1 MNGHGGAALHRQTE
15 RFRDWVTLKVQP
27 QATRMNILGINAYHG
42 NASAAILCDG
52 QLVAAVEEERF
63 NRVKYAAGFPAAAIR
78 YCLQTAGITAAEID
92 HVAVPRNPYARLGT
106 KLFYALQMPSFARER
121 AKVLAKF
128 TGIREALAVALD
140 IAPEKLGAKFHRVEH
155 HVAHLASTY
164 YCSPFEEA
172 ALLSADGLGDF
183 ASSMWGAGFGRR
195 MNFHG
200 SVAFPHSLGLYYSA
214 VTQYL
219 GFLKFGDEYKVMGL
233 GAYGEPEFL
242 PEFREIVHSNG
253 ARFHLGLEYFTHHR
267 TGPEMSWAEADKTP
281 VLGKMYSDAMP
292 RKLGPVRAPE
302 EPIDQRHRN
311 LACSLQARLEEV
323 YLGMLRRLHQE
334 TGLNSVC
341 LAGGVAFNCVANGKI
356 PASTG
361 FENVYVH
368 PAAGDAGLAVGAAQF
383 VWHQVLGHPRDFAM
397 EHAYWGPEFSR
408 EEIRAAVSASRLGEN
423 GCSTSELPE
432 EELLR
437 KTAAIVA
444 DGKILGW
451 FQGRAEWGPRALGN
465 RSIVADPRRPEMK
478 EILNRRIKH
487 REIFRPFAPSIL
499 AEKTGEWF
507 EQGHPSPFMTMA
519 YAVKREKRD
528 KIPAPTHVDGTGRL
542 QTVAS
547 TANPRYWKL
556 ISEFERQAG
565 VPVVL
570 NTSFNDNEPIVCK
583 PQEAIDCFERT
594 QMDALVLGDFLI
606 TRT

>member
-1 MNGHGGAALHRQTE
+1 
-15 RFRDWVTLKVQP
+15 
-27 QATRMNILGINAYHG
+27 MNILGINAYHG
-42 NASAAILCDG
+42 NASAALLCDG

-63 NRVKYAAGFPAAAIR
+63 NRVKYAAGFPTAAIR
-78 YCLQTAGITAAEID
+78 YCLQAAGITLKDID

-106 KLFYALQMPSFARER
+106 KLFYAMRMPSFARER
-121 AKVLAKF
+121 AKVLVKF
-128 TGIREALAVALD
+128 TGIREALAAAFDADPATLP
-140 IAPEKLGAKFHRVEH
+140 AEFHRVEH
-155 HVAHLASTY
+155 HIAHLASAF

-183 ASSMWGAGFGRR
+183 ASSMWGAGYGRR
-195 MNFHG
+195 MSIH
-200 SVAFPHSLGLYYSA
+200 SSIAFPHSLGLYYSA

-242 PEFREIVHSNG
+242 PEFRDIVHANG
-253 ARFHLGLEYFTHHR
+253 GGFRLGLEYFTHHR
-267 TGPEMSWAEADKTP
+267 TGPEMTWADADKTP
-281 VLGKMYSDAMP
+281 VLGKMYSEAMP
-292 RKLGPVRAPE
+292 RKLGPARDPAAAIE
-302 EPIDQRHRN
+302 QRHMN

-323 YLGMLRRLHQE
+323 YLGMLRQLAESTRLK
-334 TGLNSVC
+334 SVC

-356 PASTG
+356 PKSTG
-361 FENVYVH
+361 FEKVYVH
-368 PAAGDAGLAVGAAQF
+368 PAAGDAGLAVGAAQY
-383 VWHQVLGHPRDFAM
+383 VWHQVLGQPRSFVM
-397 EHAYWGPEFSR
+397 ESAYWGPEFSR
-408 EEIRAAVSASRLGEN
+408 DDIRSAVNAAGFAAK
-423 GCSTSELPE
+423 GCRVAELAEP
-432 EELLR
+432 ELL
-437 KTAAIVA
+437 KQTAAIIA

-465 RSIVADPRRPEMK
+465 RSIVADPRRREMK
-478 EILNRRIKH
+478 EVLNRRIKH

-507 EQGHPSPFMTMA
+507 EQSHPSPFMTMA
-519 YAVKREKRD
+519 YSVKPAMRD

-542 QTVAS
+542 QTVTP

-556 ISEFERQAG
+556 IRAFEEQTG

-606 TRT
+606 TRS